1 MNPHKE
7 QAQALIDAGKRDAL
21 AMQLLI
27 ETKRAP
33 HETIGF
39 LAQQACEK
47 FIKAMLVLHGVRFE
61 RTHDLVALQH
71 LATQHGIAIAAEVDR
86 LRALNSYA
94 VQFRYES
101 CPIEMVS
108 SGDCELVTTALQAW
122 VEVAFKRS

>member
-7 QAQALIDAGKRDAL
+7 QAQSLIAAGKRDAL

-47 FIKAMLVLHGVRFE
+47 FIKAMLVLHGVRF
-61 RTHDLVALQH
+61 
-71 LATQHGIAIAAEVDR
+71 IPMI
-86 LRALNSYA
+86 
-94 VQFRYES
+94 
-101 CPIEMVS
+101 
-108 SGDCELVTTALQAW
+108 W
-122 VEVAFKRS
+122 

>member
-1 MNPHKE
+1 MNPHRE
-7 QAQALIDAGKRDAL
+7 QAQALIAAGKRDAL
-21 AMQLLI
+21 ALQLLI

-47 FIKAMLVLHGVRFE
+47 FIKAMLVLNGVVFE
-61 RTHDLVALQH
+61 RTHDLVALYQ
-71 LATQHGIAIAAEVDR
+71 LATQNRIDLPADVDR

-94 VQFRYES
+94 VQFRYEG

-108 SGDCELVTTALQAW
+108 STDCELVTAALQAW
-122 VEVAFKRS
+122 VEVASGRP

>member
-1 MNPHKE
+1 MNPHRE
-7 QAQALIDAGKRDAL
+7 QAQALMAAGKRDAF

-61 RTHDLVALQH
+61 RTHDLVALH
-71 LATQHGIAIAAEVDR
+71 DLATQNGIDLPADVDR
-86 LRALNSYA
+86 LRTLNSYA
-94 VQFRYES
+94 VQFRYEG

-108 SGDCELVTTALQAW
+108 STECDSVTTTLQAW
-122 VEVAFKRS
+122 VEIASGHS